1 MCTCVYYKVY
11 PCLHEIRTGSR
22 VVCEE
27 TLKALENEEVDES
40 DGELLTVET
49 HIDDEAFIVNETL
62 QDDETFI
69 VNETLQDDKTFI
81 DDESVSPYKR
91 RKLLVDAI
99 MDEDLDKENLPPN
112 NDSVCKK
119 RKQKLLNFKGAMRCL
134 QSRLSAT

>member
-1 MCTCVYYKVY
+1 MYLCLLVY
-11 PCLHEIRTGSR
+11 PCLHQIQVAGLY
-22 VVCEE
+22 VCEE
-27 TLKALENEEVDES
+27 TLKALENEEVDEF

-49 HIDDEAFIVNETL
+49 HIDDEEFIVNEAL
-62 QDDETFI
+62 QDDET
-69 VNETLQDDKTFI
+69 LQNDKIFI

-119 RKQKLLNFKGAMRCL
+119 RKRKLLNFKVFFFYLRDNIICA
-134 QSRLSAT
+134 